1 MEKVFTPKEVT
12 EQLEVTAETLKK
24 YSLLLEK
31 NGMEVSRN
39 NRGHRQ
45 YSDENIKG
53 IKALIYLNKE
63 KSISLEDAAS
73 MVTSSDFDFTIMDSN
88 VTNPNVT
95 TLSGSVI
102 PIQNEVD
109 VTVLNQIQ
117 YLQNELKVRNEK
129 DDEFQKIV
137 TERLEEQRNLI
148 IKQEEALEKLNQ
160 QLEAESKKGFWQ
172 KVFSKK

>member
-45 YSDENIKG
+45 YSDENIKV

-63 KSISLEDAAS
+63 KSVNLDDAAS

-88 VTNPNVT
+88 VTNPDVT
-95 TLSGSVI
+95 TLTSSVI
-102 PIQNEVD
+102 PIQNEVAA
-109 VTVLNQIQ
+109 TVLNQIQ
-117 YLQNELKVRNEK
+117 YLQDELKVRNEK

-160 QLEAESKKGFWQ
+160 QLEEESKKGFWQ
-172 KVFSKK
+172 KLFSKK

>member
-12 EQLEVTAETLKK
+12 EQLKVTAETLKK

-45 YSDENIKG
+45 YSDENIKV
-53 IKALIYLNKE
+53 IKVLIYLNKE
-63 KSISLEDAAS
+63 KSVSLEDAAS
-73 MVTSSDFDFTIMDSN
+73 MVTSSDFDFAIMDSN

-95 TLSGSVI
+95 TLPGSVM
-102 PIQNEVD
+102 PVESEVA
-109 VTVLNQIQ
+109 VTVMNQIQ
-117 YLQNELKVRNEK
+117 YLQNELEVRNKK

-137 TERLEEQRNLI
+137 TDRLEEQRNLI
-148 IKQEEALEKLNQ
+148 IKQEEALEKLSQ

-172 KVFSKK
+172 KLFSKK